1 MHWVLLFSCIAFCV
15 LLLLCVPYV
24 LLLLFDM
31 YIDVRLSHFNKDY
44 LLTYYAVV

>member
-1 MHWVLLFSCIAFCV
+1 MYCLVVLLFVF
-15 LLLLCVPYV
+15 LLLLCVLYV

-31 YIDVRLSHFNKDY
+31 YIDVRLSHNNKDY